1 MRGQLLSTMKIQRK
15 NRITNEIM
23 KDLTY
28 ILLFCTF
35 VAVLNP
41 NRICKDGI
49 AKRFF
54 LIVLQQGNP
63 RHFCNGVRIQNPHRG
78 FTQCC
83 PSASDYIGK
92 KSKYSISNVRTQQHF
107 SNKFHALPTLQRG
120 GHAFN
125 KVNRETPIPYSVVGE
140 VCSNLTSLLK
150 LNLKQWLF
158 NNMTINGLLCL
169 KVNK

>member
-1 MRGQLLSTMKIQRK
+1 MKIQNR

-23 KDLTY
+23 KDLTLI
-28 ILLFCTF
+28 ILFFTF
-35 VAVLNP
+35 VAVTNF
-41 NRICKDGI
+41 NNCNSGI
-49 AKRFF
+49 SKESFC
-54 LIVLQQGNP
+54 VEWQQGNP
-63 RHFCNGVRIQNPHRG
+63 RHYCNVVRIRNPHRG
-78 FTQCC
+78 FTRCC
-83 PSASDYIGK
+83 PSVADCIEQE
-92 KSKYSISNVRTQQHF
+92 SKYSISNVRIQQHF

-150 LNLKQWLF
+150 LNLKQWLL
-158 NNMTINGLLCL
+158 NMTINGLLCL